1 MKVKDFSKM
10 ETVGLVRAIDDLG
23 RVSIP
28 VEARKVM
35 GLKERDLLEQ
45 KLYKDEKGEIVIV
58 MKSILRDS

>member
-1 MKVKDFSKM
+1 MTLKDFSKM

-45 KLYKDEKGEIVIV
+45 KLYKDEKGDIVIV
-58 MKSILRDS
+58 MKKYSS

>member
-45 KLYKDEKGEIVIV
+45 KLYKDEKGDIVIV
-58 MKSILRDS
+58 IKKYSS

>member
-45 KLYKDEKGEIVIV
+45 KLYRDEKGDIVIV
-58 MKSILRDS
+58 MKKYSS

>member
-45 KLYKDEKGEIVIV
+45 KLYKDEIGDIVIV
-58 MKSILRDS
+58 MKKYSS

>member
-28 VEARKVM
+28 DEARKVM

-45 KLYKDEKGEIVIV
+45 KLYKDEKGDIVIV
-58 MKSILRDS
+58 MKKYSS

>member
-45 KLYKDEKGEIVIV
+45 KLYKDEKGDIVIV
-58 MKSILRDS
+58 MKKYSS

>member
-1 MKVKDFSKM
+1 MKLKDFSKM

-45 KLYKDEKGEIVIV
+45 KLYKDEKGDIVIV
-58 MKSILRDS
+58 MKKYSS

>member
-45 KLYKDEKGEIVIV
+45 KLYMDEKGDIVIV
-58 MKSILRDS
+58 MKKYSS

>member
-1 MKVKDFSKM
+1 MKIKDFSKM
-10 ETVGLVRAIDDLG
+10 ETVGLIRAIDDLG

-45 KLYKDEKGEIVIV
+45 KLYKDEKGDIVIV
-58 MKSILRDS
+58 MKKYFS

>member
-1 MKVKDFSKM
+1 MKGKDFSKM

-45 KLYKDEKGEIVIV
+45 KLYKDEKGDIVIV
-58 MKSILRDS
+58 MKKYSS

>member
-45 KLYKDEKGEIVIV
+45 KLYRDEKGDIVIV
-58 MKSILRDS
+58 MKKYFL

>member
-58 MKSILRDS
+58 MKKYSS

>member
-1 MKVKDFSKM
+1 MKIKDFSKM

-45 KLYKDEKGEIVIV
+45 KLYKDEKGDIVIV
-58 MKSILRDS
+58 MKKYSS

>member
-28 VEARKVM
+28 VEARKIM

-45 KLYKDEKGEIVIV
+45 KLYKDEKGDIVIV
-58 MKSILRDS
+58 MKKYSS

>member
-28 VEARKVM
+28 VEARKVI

-45 KLYKDEKGEIVIV
+45 KLYKDEKGDIVIV
-58 MKSILRDS
+58 MKKYSS

>member
-35 GLKERDLLEQ
+35 GLKERDLHEQ
-45 KLYKDEKGEIVIV
+45 KLYKDEKEDIVIV
-58 MKSILRDS
+58 MKKYSS

>member
-45 KLYKDEKGEIVIV
+45 KLYRDEKGEIVIV
-58 MKSILRDS
+58 MKKYSS

>member
-45 KLYKDEKGEIVIV
+45 KLYKDEKGDIVIV
-58 MKSILRDS
+58 MKKYSL

>member
-35 GLKERDLLEQ
+35 GLKERDLVEQ
-45 KLYKDEKGEIVIV
+45 KLYKDEKGDIIIV
-58 MKSILRDS
+58 MKKYSL

>member
-10 ETVGLVRAIDDLG
+10 VTVGLVRAIDDLG

-45 KLYKDEKGEIVIV
+45 KLYKDEKGDIVIV
-58 MKSILRDS
+58 MKKYSS

>member
-35 GLKERDLLEQ
+35 ALKERDLLEQ
-45 KLYKDEKGEIVIV
+45 KLYKDEKGDIVIV
-58 MKSILRDS
+58 MKKYSS

>member
-1 MKVKDFSKM
+1 M

-45 KLYKDEKGEIVIV
+45 KLYKDEKGDIVIV
-58 MKSILRDS
+58 MKKYSS

>member
-1 MKVKDFSKM
+1 MNVKDFSKM

-45 KLYKDEKGEIVIV
+45 KLYKDEKGDIVIV
-58 MKSILRDS
+58 MKKYSS

>member
-45 KLYKDEKGEIVIV
+45 KLYKDEKGDIIIV
-58 MKSILRDS
+58 MKKYSS

>member
-1 MKVKDFSKM
+1 MKVKDFSRM

-45 KLYKDEKGEIVIV
+45 KLYKDEKGDIVIV
-58 MKSILRDS
+58 MKKYSS

>member
-45 KLYKDEKGEIVIV
+45 KLYNDEKGDIVIV
-58 MKSILRDS
+58 MKKYSS

>member
-28 VEARKVM
+28 VEARKVTQIC
-35 GLKERDLLEQ
+35 R
-45 KLYKDEKGEIVIV
+45 
-58 MKSILRDS
+58 RRPRHHTAAP

>member
-45 KLYKDEKGEIVIV
+45 KLYKDEKGDIVIV
-58 MKSILRDS
+58 MKKYPS